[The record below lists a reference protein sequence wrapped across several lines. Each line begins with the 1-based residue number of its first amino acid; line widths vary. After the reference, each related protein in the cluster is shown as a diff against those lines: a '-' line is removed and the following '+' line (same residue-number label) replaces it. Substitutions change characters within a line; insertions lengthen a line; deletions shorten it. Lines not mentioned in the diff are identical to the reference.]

1 MAGGPPRRTRSL
13 DGPRVRRMS
22 FLVSDAEL
30 AELTRR
36 AQRAGISV
44 ARYVAA
50 AALERAE
57 TVSERRVWATEI
69 SRAERVMR
77 RAEKLLVEVGANA
90 AAQPTE
96 ITEAVAAVREAA
108 AAVVAMGEA
117 AAGR

>member
-1 MAGGPPRRTRSL
+1 MGAGTPRRTRSL
-13 DGPRVRRMS
+13 DGPRRHRVT
-22 FLVSDAEL
+22 LLASDAEL

-36 AQRAGISV
+36 AQRAGVSV

-77 RAEKLLVEVGANA
+77 RAEKLLVEVGTNSRAR
-90 AAQPTE
+90 PSE
-96 ITEAVAAVREAA
+96 IAEAVAKVRDAAV
-108 AAVVAMGEA
+108 AVVAMGEA
-117 AAGR
+117 AVGR

>member
-13 DGPRVRRMS
+13 DGPRRNRVT
-22 FLVSDAEL
+22 FLASDAEL

-50 AALERAE
+50 AALERSE
-57 TVSERRVWATEI
+57 TVSERRAWATEVA
-69 SRAERVMR
+69 RAERVMR
-77 RAEKLLVEVGANA
+77 RAERLLGEVGANTGA
-90 AAQPTE
+90 RPSE
-96 ITEAVAAVREAA
+96 IAEAIATVRDAA